1 MNRRSDFSSADAGG
15 PPRPADPAQTAA
27 DWVVRRD
34 GGLSPAERRALGE
47 WKGADAQHAAEL
59 ARMEAAWRSLDG
71 MGNVRELQ
79 AMADAVV
86 MRARAQARRRRMA
99 GLAAGLFA
107 AAAAVVV
114 GVVGWTSYQA
124 ESPVLLE
131 TANKNYRVLASSL
144 QRMIL
149 PDGSVAE
156 LNGASRIEVDF
167 TPASRNVRLLE
178 GEAHFIVAKNPER
191 PFFVS
196 AGAVTVRAVGTAFN
210 VRLASEV
217 IEVLVTEG
225 QVKLEPAKAAAVSP
239 NHIPGTAVGA
249 ASAAPESNASG
260 PDLVAGQ
267 RAVISRAEGA
277 SPASAAVGQ
286 VDRAGIEE
294 ALGWQ
299 STRLVFNNTPLSE
312 VVEGFNRCN
321 SHRLTIGDSSI
332 RDRTL
337 TGVFRA
343 DNVEG
348 FARLLRHSIDVKAE
362 LRTPTETVLLPIR

>member
-1 MNRRSDFSSADAGG
+1 MEGRPDTSLPNSDR
-15 PPRPADPAQTAA
+15 PPRSGDAAQTAA

-34 GGLSPAERRALGE
+34 GGLTAAERRALGE
-47 WKGADAQHAAEL
+47 WQGADSHHAAEL
-59 ARMEAAWRSLDG
+59 ARMESAWRSLDG
-71 MGNVRELQ
+71 LGDAAELQ
-79 AMADAVV
+79 AMADGV
-86 MRARAQARRRRMA
+86 MHRARARQRRGWML
-99 GLAAGLFA
+99 GLGATMFA
-107 AAAAVVV
+107 AAAALVV
-114 GVVGWTSYQA
+114 GFVGWRNFEA
-124 ESPVLLE
+124 ESPVLLDS
-131 TANKNYRVLASSL
+131 ANKNYRVLASSV

-156 LNGASRIEVDF
+156 LNGASRIEVDY
-167 TPASRNVRLLE
+167 TPTARHVRLTE

-225 QVKLEPAKAAAVSP
+225 QVKLEPAAPVAAARA
-239 NHIPGTAVGA
+239 GTTATPTPP
-249 ASAAPESNASG
+249 ASASSAGEASG

-267 RAVISRAEGA
+267 RAVISRAAGA
-277 SPASAAVGQ
+277 TPATAAVGE
-286 VDRAGIEE
+286 VDRAGIDE

-321 SHRLTIGDSSI
+321 PHRLTIGDPSI

-362 LRTPTETVLLPIR
+362 LRTPTETVLLRIR

>member
-1 MNRRSDFSSADAGG
+1 MDRRPDSSSARRGPTPQADA
-15 PPRPADPAQTAA
+15 AAQAAA

-34 GGLSPAERRALGE
+34 RGLTAEEGRALGE
-47 WKGADAQHAAEL
+47 WRGADAQHAAEL

-71 MGNVRELQ
+71 MGGAAELQ

-86 MRARAQARRRRMA
+86 IRARARQRRSRML
-99 GLAAGLFA
+99 GLQVAVLA
-107 AAAAVVV
+107 AAAAVVAGFV
-114 GVVGWTSYQA
+114 SWSNFNA
-124 ESPVLLE
+124 ESPVLLD

-144 QRMIL
+144 QRTIL

-156 LNGASRIEVDF
+156 LNGASRIEVEYS
-167 TPASRNVRLLE
+167 PHARHVRLTE
-178 GEAHFIVAKNPER
+178 GEAHFVVAKNPDR

-210 VRLASEV
+210 VRIASEV

-225 QVKLEPAKAAAVSP
+225 QVKLESSKP
-239 NHIPGTAVGA
+239 
-249 ASAAPESNASG
+249 SAGAPETGNDARPTPSVAPAG
-260 PDLVAGQ
+260 TPVAGTELVAGQ

-277 SPASAAVGQ
+277 SPASAAVGE
-286 VDRAGIEE
+286 VDRAGIDE

-321 SHRLTIGDSSI
+321 AHRLTIGDPSI
-332 RDRTL
+332 RDRAL

-343 DNVEG
+343 DNIEG
-348 FARLLRHSIDVKAE
+348 FVRLLRHSIDVKAE
-362 LRTPTETVLLPIR
+362 LRTPTETVLLRIR

>member
-1 MNRRSDFSSADAGG
+1 MDRRPDA
-15 PPRPADPAQTAA
+15 PSPNPDRTPRPGDAAQTAA

-34 GGLSPAERRALGE
+34 GGLTAEERRALGA
-47 WKGADAQHAAEL
+47 WKDADSHHAAEL

-71 MGNVRELQ
+71 MGAAAELQ
-79 AMADAVV
+79 AMADAVEI
-86 MRARAQARRRRMA
+86 RARARQRRGRML
-99 GLAAGLFA
+99 GLGATMFA
-107 AAAAVVV
+107 AAAAL
-114 GVVGWTSYQA
+114 VVGWVSWTSFQA
-124 ESPVLLE
+124 EPPVLLD
-131 TANKNYRVLASSL
+131 TANKNYRVLTSSL

-156 LNGASRIEVDF
+156 LNGASRIEVDY
-167 TPASRNVRLLE
+167 TPAARHVRLTE

-225 QVKLEPAKAAAVSP
+225 QVKLESAKTADAEPDAADEARPDPV
-239 NHIPGTAVGA
+239 
-249 ASAAPESNASG
+249 AAPTAPIASG
-260 PDLVAGQ
+260 PALVAGQ
-267 RAVISRAEGA
+267 RAVIRRVEGS
-277 SPASAAVGQ
+277 SPASAEVGE
-286 VDRAGIEE
+286 VDRADIDE

-321 SHRLTIGDSSI
+321 SHRLTIGDPSI

-362 LRTPTETVLLPIR
+362 LRTPTETVLLRIR